1 MKKDINDNGN
11 INKSDNNEKNDDDDD
26 DDENYDNKV
35 MRIKEKQYI
44 LKNTK
49 Q

>member
-1 MKKDINDNGN
+1 MKKDINGNGN
-11 INKSDNNEKNDDDDD
+11 INKSDNNEKNDDDD